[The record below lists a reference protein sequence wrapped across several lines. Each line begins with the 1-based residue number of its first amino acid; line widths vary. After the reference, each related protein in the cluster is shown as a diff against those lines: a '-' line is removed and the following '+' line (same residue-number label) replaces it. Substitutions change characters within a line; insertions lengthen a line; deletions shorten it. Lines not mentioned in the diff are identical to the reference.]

1 MIDQY
6 SILKLSM
13 QDQNSILDI
22 DWKKNK
28 SSKSRSSIWL
38 QFSKEQN
45 CNIVEQYGLTRIFW
59 QGLITVKVP
68 LAFFTRREISIF
80 ALSPIKGNPTPL
92 RMYTH
97 MGFLAH
103 SSIYMKVSFGQEQNL
118 EFWLYSEKATTTY
131 TLWQNQQFCN
141 RILASNWILVWFMV

>member
-1 MIDQY
+1 MI
-6 SILKLSM
+6 
-13 QDQNSILDI
+13 
-22 DWKKNK
+22 KKPNK
-28 SSKSRSSIWL
+28 FNQRSKSKSRSSTYL
-38 QFSKEQN
+38 TLKFQREQN

-118 EFWLYSEKATTTY
+118 EFWLYSEKATTTF

-141 RILASNWILVWFMV
+141 RILVN